1 MIIQVEGASA
11 DEVAEARR
19 SLADLA
25 KGWDVTIAETAPP
38 AASGVGREDGYRG
51 IDPVALASLI
61 VSLPSAALAVG
72 DLADRI
78 KKRKRAKDLIDHAE
92 LLSEKRVTTIVIT
105 ETRTV
110 DLRSLTPDQL
120 LALAAAEDKA

>member
-1 MIIQVEGASA
+1 MIIQVEGVSA
-11 DEVAEARR
+11 EEVAEAKR

-25 KGWDVTIAETAPP
+25 KDWDVTIAETASSAPQ
-38 AASGVGREDGYRG
+38 AVGRGDGYRG

-61 VSLPSAALAVG
+61 VSLPSAALAVA

-105 ETRTV
+105 ETRTI

-120 LALAAAEDKA
+120 LALAAAEDNA

>member
-1 MIIQVEGASA
+1 M
-11 DEVAEARR
+11 
-19 SLADLA
+19 
-25 KGWDVTIAETAPP
+25 TIAETVSS
-38 AASGVGREDGYRG
+38 ASPGMAREDGHRG

-61 VSLPSAALAVG
+61 VSLPSVALAVA

-120 LALAAAEDKA
+120 LALAAAEDGA